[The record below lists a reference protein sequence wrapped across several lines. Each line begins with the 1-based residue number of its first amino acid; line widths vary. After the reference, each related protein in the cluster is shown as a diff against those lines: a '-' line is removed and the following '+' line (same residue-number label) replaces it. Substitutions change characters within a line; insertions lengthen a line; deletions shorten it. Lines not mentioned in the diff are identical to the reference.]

1 MCTGDRLVN
10 DNCFTGLLTKIRAP
24 TENDKSKMLE
34 QSSWKNLPDLIFSDI
49 SMMVDLEGL
58 NKCRQVCQSWNWIIC
73 QMTKLKKDTIRRST
87 ESLAAPIR
95 EKLNRK
101 RAYIKLPKILTG
113 ASLANLGLLGSVSYL
128 TLVDLDL
135 ASVPTEHL
143 ASLASCVTRK
153 VEICNVS
160 SCDMVII
167 LDSVKSDKL
176 VIADQSLGSEET
188 RALVRDME
196 SRVEV
201 VVLGVWN
208 EMSLDIGALT
218 QYNGQGRCSD
228 VRFWDDTRD
237 KYGEE
242 VRSWAQRINLKAI
255 TEHNRVEKFSL
266 LCRGKT
272 PKCADGIRQ

>member
-1 MCTGDRLVN
+1 MLPIMAKRNSITVN
-10 DNCFTGLLTKIRAP
+10 IQNKKP
-24 TENDKSKMLE
+24 KMSPMTEAGCWQNI
-34 QSSWKNLPDLIFSDI
+34 PDLVFSDMI
-49 SMMVDLEGL
+49 MMMGPDFHRSR
-58 NKCRQVCQSWNWIIC
+58 KVCQNWNAMIT
-73 QMTKLKKDTIRRST
+73 QMTKLKKDTIRRKA
-87 ESLAAPIR
+87 ENMAAEIR
-95 EKLNRK
+95 LEWRTFHHLPL
-101 RAYIKLPKILTG
+101 LPKIITA
-113 ASLANLGLLGSVSYL
+113 ASLAQHGMLGSVKMMRL
-128 TLVDLDL
+128 EDVNL

-143 ASLASCVTRK
+143 ASLTSCVTRK

-160 SCDMVII
+160 SCDMVSI

-242 VRSWAQRINLKAI
+242 VRSWAQRINWKAI
-255 TEHNRVEKFSL
+255 TETWREIKI
-266 LCRGKT
+266 RKT
-272 PKCADGIRQ
+272 